1 MKTKLSKIEEKEFS
15 YIINVVA
22 SAANNTQI
30 PIPFA
35 GINWQ
40 NIISNVRYCGLSA
53 IFANTVL
60 GLPNSYIPDS
70 VRSNLIGIK
79 GTELLLDT
87 NLNYEME
94 KLLKTFDK
102 YKIKNAPVKGYFL
115 KKEYPRSDFR
125 SISDYDILFDEK
137 QLDSVNVAFAELGY
151 SFLRKDG
158 ENQYHF
164 QKKPYMYVEMHKT
177 LVHNYES
184 FYPYLFD
191 QLDKTVKREGY
202 TYSYRLSPEDHY
214 VYLLVHSSNHLRIA
228 GLGIRMILDIYF
240 YYKNHQAQ
248 FDMEYLNKRLELLN
262 LVKFENRV
270 REIAFKWFSDSCST
284 FKFDDF
290 ETLILLSGRLGRAS
304 AGTMINTYKYLEKTK
319 SEGKGSGKLSYLI
332 SSVCPKKSSMIQSY
346 PYLEKA
352 PFLLPFSWCCMWFKR
367 IFIKKNISIK
377 AGLKNRIDYNQ
388 EDVNYYKD
396 ILKGVGFDDFSNIG

>member
-22 SAANNTQI
+22 SAANNTKV
-30 PIPFA
+30 PLPFA
-35 GINWQ
+35 EINWQ
-40 NIISNVRYCGLSA
+40 SIIANTKYCGLAA

-60 GLPNSYIPDS
+60 ELPSSYIPDT
-70 VRSNLIGIK
+70 VRRNLVNIK

-87 NLNYEME
+87 NLNYEIE

-137 QLDSVNVAFAELGY
+137 ELNNVNAAFAELGY
-151 SFLRKDG
+151 SFVRRDG

-177 LVHNYES
+177 LVHDYES

-191 QLDKTVKREGY
+191 QLDKTIKRDNY
-202 TYSYRLSPEDHY
+202 DYSYRLSVEDHY
-214 VYLLVHSSNHLRIA
+214 VYLLVHASNHLRIA
-228 GLGIRMILDIYF
+228 GLGIRMVLDIYF
-240 YYKNHQAQ
+240 YYNNHQAQ
-248 FDMEYLNKRLELLN
+248 FDMEYLNRRLELLN
-262 LVKFENRV
+262 LLKFENRV
-270 REIAFKWFSDSCST
+270 REIAFKWFSGSCSE
-284 FKFDDF
+284 FVFDNF
-290 ETLILLSGRLGRAS
+290 ETLILLSGRLGRS
-304 AGTMINTYKYLEKTK
+304 STGTMINTYKYLEKSK
-319 SEGKGSGKLSYLI
+319 SEGRASGKLSYLI
-332 SSVCPKKSSMIQSY
+332 SSAFPKRTLMAQSY
-346 PYLEKA
+346 PYLNKA

-367 IFIKKNISIK
+367 VFINKNLSIK
-377 AGLKNRIDYNQ
+377 NGLKNRLDYNKDDIDY
-388 EDVNYYKD
+388 YKE
-396 ILKGVGFDDFSNIG
+396 ILKEVGFDDFSNIN

>member
-87 NLNYEME
+87 NLNYEIE

-115 KKEYPRSDFR
+115 KK
-125 SISDYDILFDEK
+125 SIHAVIFAQSRIMIFCLMRNSLTALMLHLRNLDI
-137 QLDSVNVAFAELGY
+137 
-151 SFLRKDG
+151 
-158 ENQYHF
+158 HF
-164 QKKPYMYVEMHKT
+164 CA
-177 LVHNYES
+177 
-184 FYPYLFD
+184 
-191 QLDKTVKREGY
+191 KTVKISIIFKKSPIC
-202 TYSYRLSPEDHY
+202 TLKCIRLSFIIMKAFIHTFLTNLTKQLNERVILIRTDC
-214 VYLLVHSSNHLRIA
+214 LLKTI
-228 GLGIRMILDIYF
+228 
-240 YYKNHQAQ
+240 
-248 FDMEYLNKRLELLN
+248 
-262 LVKFENRV
+262 
-270 REIAFKWFSDSCST
+270 T
-284 FKFDDF
+284 FIF
-290 ETLILLSGRLGRAS
+290 LSIPQI
-304 AGTMINTYKYLEKTK
+304 T
-319 SEGKGSGKLSYLI
+319 
-332 SSVCPKKSSMIQSY
+332 
-346 PYLEKA
+346 
-352 PFLLPFSWCCMWFKR
+352 
-367 IFIKKNISIK
+367 
-377 AGLKNRIDYNQ
+377 
-388 EDVNYYKD
+388 
-396 ILKGVGFDDFSNIG
+396 

>member
-1 MKTKLSKIEEKEFS
+1 MKTKLNKTEEKEFN

-22 SAANNTQI
+22 SAANNTQV
-30 PIPFA
+30 PTPFS

-40 NIISNVRYCGLSA
+40 NIILNVKHCGLSA
-53 IFANTVL
+53 LFANTVL
-60 GLPNSYIPDS
+60 KLPNGCIPDS
-70 VRSNLIGIK
+70 VRRNLIGIK
-79 GTELLLDT
+79 GRELLLDT
-87 NLNYEME
+87 NLNYEIE

-137 QLDSVNVAFAELGY
+137 QLDSVNSAFEELEY
-151 SFLRKDG
+151 SFVRRDG

-191 QLDKTVKREGY
+191 QLDKTVKRDGY
-202 TYSYRLSPEDHY
+202 DYSYRLSYEDHY

-248 FDMEYLNKRLELLN
+248 FDMNYLNERLELLN
-262 LVKFENRV
+262 LVKFEMRV
-270 REIAFKWFSDSCST
+270 RETAFKWFSDSCSV
-284 FKFDDF
+284 FEFDDF
-290 ETLILLSGRLGRAS
+290 ETLVLLSGRLGRSS
-304 AGTMINTYKYLEKTK
+304 AGIMISTYKYLEKEK
-319 SEGKGSGKLSYLI
+319 KEGRNLGKLSYLFF
-332 SSVCPKKSSMIQSY
+332 SACPKKSSMIKSY

-367 IFIKKNISIK
+367 IFTKKNISLK
-377 AGLKNRIDYNQ
+377 TGLKNRLDYNSK
-388 EDVNYYKD
+388 DVDYYKG
-396 ILKGVGFDDFSNIG
+396 ILKEVGFDDFSNID